1 MHSGTVGADRRA
13 RVTIGAFD
21 REGRVHPVEAVVDTG
36 FTGNLTLPAE
46 SIRRLGL
53 PYIGNRTFELANG
66 QQSRFEIYLG
76 SVSWHDRER
85 YVVTLQS
92 GGAPLLGMALMWG
105 SRVTV
110 DALSGGAVEIEE
122 LVSPR

>member
-1 MHSGTVGADRRA
+1 M
-13 RVTIGAFD
+13 
-21 REGRVHPVEAVVDTG
+21 DTG

-66 QQSRFEIYLG
+66 QQFRFDTYLG

-85 YVVTLQS
+85 LVVTLES
-92 GGAPLLGMALMWG
+92 DGAPLLGMRLLWG
-105 SRVTV
+105 SRLTM
-110 DALSGGAVEIEE
+110 DALGGGAVEIEE
-122 LVSPR
+122 LVTTE